1 MTDFLMAAAGQP
13 WAYAV
18 VVLFCLLD
26 GFFPPIPSET
36 VVVAVAALAV
46 GHGPAI
52 LGLLVVAAAAGAFLG
67 DNIAYLMGRRM
78 GISRFAWMRRP
89 LMQRAFSKAGRELE
103 QRAVSMILVARF
115 LPVARVA
122 VNLTAGATGYPQRKF
137 MTVSALSATLWAIY
151 SVAIGAV
158 AGTWLREH
166 PLLGLV
172 TAMVAA
178 GLLGI
183 LIEKIM
189 GTFRARRIKG
199 ESARLPELVPA
210 QLPGREPA
218 PVLEPARS
226 LAGAARL

>member
-46 GHGPAI
+46 NHGLAA
-52 LGLLVVAAAAGAFLG
+52 LGLLVAAAAVGAFLG
-67 DNIAYLMGRRM
+67 DNIAYLLGRRI

-89 LMQRAFSKAGRELE
+89 VMQRAFTRAGTELE
-103 QRAVSMILVARF
+103 YRGVAMILVARF

-122 VNLTAGATGYPQRKF
+122 VNLTAGATRYPQRKF
-137 MTVSALSATLWAIY
+137 MAVSALSATLWAIY

-158 AGTWLREH
+158 AGTWLQEH

-172 TAMVAA
+172 AAMVAA

-183 LIEKIM
+183 LLEKVI
-189 GTFRARRIKG
+189 GIFRARRSKA
-199 ESARLPELVPA
+199 EAALQPETALA
-210 QLPGREPA
+210 
-218 PVLEPARS
+218 LEAARS
-226 LAGAARL
+226 FAGAAQH